1 VDLIVVANIIWQ
13 NIAKDLKESI
23 DTQTFGKF
31 LGCFGKE
38 KTKKIVHKFGQD
50 VLPVLL
56 AHAFQV
62 TNPHP
67 VLRSAR
73 WNQFC
78 RYDREF
84 QSTDCAHSP

>member
-1 VDLIVVANIIWQ
+1 VDYIVVANMFWQ

-23 DTQTFGKF
+23 DAKTFGKF

-62 TNPHP
+62 TTPHP
-67 VLRSAR
+67 VLISAR
-73 WNQFC
+73 LNQFC
-78 RYDREF
+78 RYDQEF
-84 QSTDCAHSP
+84 